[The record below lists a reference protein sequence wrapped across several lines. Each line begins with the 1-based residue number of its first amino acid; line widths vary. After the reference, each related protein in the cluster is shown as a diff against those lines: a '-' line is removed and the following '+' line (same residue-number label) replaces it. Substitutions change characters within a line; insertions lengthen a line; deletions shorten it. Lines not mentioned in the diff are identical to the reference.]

1 MGAPRRRR
9 TRLPTRVL
17 SSPAG
22 FTRRGFLRRAAGS
35 AALLLG
41 GTALSGCGNSE
52 PPAGSGGGGG
62 GGGTA
67 KESPFLHGIA
77 SGDPLTDRVILWT
90 RVTPVASEDIAVSV
104 GVYRDAALSQLVG
117 IQSQTAT
124 AARDW
129 TVKIDFTGLQP
140 GTTYYYRFASLGFLS
155 VIGRTRTAPTSAQRL
170 RFGVVSCSSYAHGYF
185 NAYAQLAKRA
195 DLDVI
200 LHLGDYV
207 YEYGNGEYGEARPY
221 EPATEM
227 LTLADYRTRHSYYKR
242 TDPDLQEVHRQH
254 PFITTWDDHETADNS
269 WRDGANNHT
278 EGAEGVW
285 AERKGF
291 GEQAYDEW
299 MPIRLP
305 EPGNPGRIFRKFSYG
320 GLMDLIMLDT
330 RLFDRDEP
338 LGLPPTPAD
347 NVADPARKLLGPE
360 QQAWLFDHLDSS
372 TATWKFL
379 GQQIMFGQLKVVGIP
394 DLSSLAPQ
402 LSLIPIAG
410 SGGQYLN
417 GDQWDGYQAERSAV
431 FAHLA
436 DNSIDNV
443 VVLTG
448 DIHTSWGMDLS
459 PDPNNPVN
467 YNPLTGAGSLAVEY
481 VCTSVTSPG
490 LDQLA
495 PVQDAISLVNP
506 HIKYVDLAQK
516 GYMLFD
522 VTPEQVLGEW
532 WYVSTI
538 AERGGTESFATGLPV
553 AVGSNH
559 LGAAVSAAS
568 TPPANP
574 PALAP

>member
-1 MGAPRRRR
+1 M
-9 TRLPTRVL
+9 L

-22 FTRRGFLRRAAGS
+22 FTRRGFLRRAGGA
-35 AALLLG
+35 AALVLG
-41 GTALSGCGNSE
+41 GPMLSSCGNSTA
-52 PPAGSGGGGG
+52 PAAGAGGGPGPALE
-62 GGGTA
+62 T
-67 KESPFLHGIA
+67 PFKHGVA
-77 SGDPLTDRVILWT
+77 SGDPLADRVILWT
-90 RVTPVASEDIAVSV
+90 RATPVAGEDIPVTVS
-104 GVYRDAALSQLVG
+104 VYRDAALSQLVG
-117 IQSQTAT
+117 SASQTAS

-129 TVKIDFTGLQP
+129 TIKIDFAGLQP
-140 GTTYYYRFASLGFLS
+140 GTSYYYRFSALGFQS
-155 VIGRTRTAPTSAQRL
+155 PIGRTRTAPAEGVQRL

-185 NAYAQLAKRA
+185 NAYAQVAKRA

-207 YEYGNGEYGEARPY
+207 YEYGNGEYGDLRPY

-254 PFITTWDDHETADNS
+254 PFICVWDDHETADNS

-278 EGAEGVW
+278 EGAEGAWVD
-285 AERKGF
+285 RKAYG
-291 GEQAYDEW
+291 QQVYDEW

-305 EPGNPGRIFRKFSYG
+305 EPGNPDRIYRKFSYG

-330 RLFDRDEP
+330 RLHDRDEP
-338 LGLPPTPAD
+338 LGLPPLPPD
-347 NVADPARKLLGPE
+347 DVADPDRKLLGPE
-360 QQAWLFDHLDSS
+360 QQQWLLDSLSSS

-379 GQQIMFGQLKVVGIP
+379 GQQVMFGQLKVVGLP
-394 DLSSLAPQ
+394 DLSTQVPQ

-417 GDQWDGYQAERSAV
+417 GDQWDGYQAERSAI
-431 FAHLA
+431 FNHLA
-436 DNSIDNV
+436 EQAIDNV

-448 DIHTSWGMDLS
+448 DIHTSWTMDLT
-459 PDPNNPVN
+459 PDPNNPVA

-490 LDQLA
+490 LEQLA

-506 HIKYVDLAQK
+506 HIKYVDLQQK
-516 GYMLFD
+516 GYMVFD
-522 VTPEQVLGEW
+522 VTPEQVLGEH

-538 AERGGTESFATGLPV
+538 TERGGTESFATAFPV
-553 AVGSNH
+553 AVGSNR
-559 LGAAVSAAS
+559 LGAASGAS
-568 TPPANP
+568 TPPANS

>member
-17 SSPAG
+17 STPAG

-35 AALLLG
+35 AALLLA
-41 GTALSGCGNSE
+41 GTSLSGCGSSDA
-52 PPAGSGGGGG
+52 PAGGS

-67 KESPFLHGIA
+67 KESPFKHGVA
-77 SGDPLTDRVILWT
+77 SGDPMSDRVILWT
-90 RVTPVASEDIAVSV
+90 RATPVASEDIPVTVS
-104 GVYRDAALSQLVG
+104 VYRDAALSQLVG
-117 IQSQTAT
+117 SASQTAS

-129 TVKIDFTGLQP
+129 TVKIDFAGLQP
-140 GTTYYYRFASLGFLS
+140 GSTYYYRFAALGFQS
-155 VIGRTRTAPTSAQRL
+155 MIGRTRTAPAENAQRL

-185 NAYAQLAKRA
+185 NAYAQIAKRA

-207 YEYGNGEYGEARPY
+207 YEYGTGEYGDVRPY

-254 PFITTWDDHETADNS
+254 PFICVWDDHETTDNS

-278 EGAEGVW
+278 EGAEGIWVD
-285 AERKGF
+285 RKAAG
-291 GEQAYDEW
+291 QKAYDEW

-305 EPGNPGRIFRKFSYG
+305 EAGNPGRIFRKFSYG

-330 RLFDRDEP
+330 RLFDRDEQLATP
-338 LGLPPTPAD
+338 PLPPD
-347 NVADPARKLLGPE
+347 NPADPARKLIGPE
-360 QQAWLFDHLDSS
+360 QKQWLFDQLDAS

-379 GQQIMFGQLKVVGIP
+379 GQQVMFGQLKIVGLP
-394 DLSSLAPQ
+394 DPSALAPQ
-402 LSLIPIAG
+402 LSVVPIAG
-410 SGGQYLN
+410 SGGLYLN
-417 GDQWDGYQAERSAV
+417 SDQWDGYQAERGEI

-436 DNSIDNV
+436 EQSINNV

-448 DIHTSWGMDLS
+448 DIHTSWAMDLS
-459 PDPNNPVN
+459 PDPNNPIS

-495 PVQDAISLVNP
+495 PAQDAIRLVNP
-506 HIKYVDLAQK
+506 HMKYIDLAQK

-522 VTPEQVLGEW
+522 VTPERVVGEW
-532 WYVSTI
+532 WYLSTI
-538 AERGGTESFATGLPV
+538 TERGGSESFGTGFPV
-553 AVGSNH
+553 AAGSNR
-559 LGAAVSAAS
+559 LGTALSTAS

>member
-41 GTALSGCGNSE
+41 GSALSGCGNSE
-52 PPAGSGGGGG
+52 PPAGGGGGV

-67 KESPFLHGIA
+67 KVSPFLHGVA

-90 RVTPVASEDIAVSV
+90 RVTPVADEDIAVAV
-104 GVYRDAALSQLVG
+104 AVYRDTALSQLVG
-117 IQSQTAT
+117 VVSQTAT

-129 TVKIDFTGLQP
+129 TVKIDFQGLEP
-140 GTTYYYRFASLGFLS
+140 GTTYYYRFASLGFFS
-155 VIGRTRTAPTSAQRL
+155 VVGRTRTAPASAQHL

-207 YEYGNGEYGEARPY
+207 YEYGNGEYGDVRPY

-254 PFITTWDDHETADNS
+254 PFITVWDDHETADNS

-285 AERKGF
+285 ADRKSF
-291 GEQAYDEW
+291 GERAYDEW

-305 EPGNPGRIFRKFSYG
+305 EPGNPGRIFRKFNYG

-330 RLFDRDEP
+330 RLFDRDEQLATP
-338 LGLPPTPAD
+338 PLPPD
-347 NVADPARKLLGPE
+347 NPADPARKMVGPE
-360 QQAWLFDHLDSS
+360 QKQWLFDQLDSS

-379 GQQIMFGQLKVVGIP
+379 GQQVMFGQLKVVGIP
-394 DLSSLAPQ
+394 DLSALAPQ

-417 GDQWDGYQAERSAV
+417 GDQWDGYQAERSEV

-459 PDPNNPVN
+459 PDPNNPIS

-495 PVQDAISLVNP
+495 PVQDAIRLVNP
-506 HIKYVDLAQK
+506 HMKYIDLAQK

-538 AERGGTESFATGLPV
+538 TERGGTESFATGLPV
-553 AVGSNH
+553 AAGSNH

-574 PALAP
+574 PPLAP